1 MRNPTPG
8 KRSLDNLISRDPR
21 VHGGS
26 PVIVGTPFR
35 VADLIGCLRPGESAA
50 RMLEVLGGI
59 TTRQFEAAMTYYHSH
74 FREIEA
80 EIKED
85 QPAARP

>member
-8 KRSLDNLISRDPR
+8 KRSLDNLISHDPR

-26 PVIVGTPFR
+26 PVIAGTPFR
-35 VADLIGCLRPGESAA
+35 VADLVGCLRHGESAA
-50 RMLEVLGGI
+50 RMLEVLGSI
-59 TTRQFEAAMTYYHSH
+59 TTRQFEAAMTYWRSH

-85 QPAARP
+85 RPAAPS